1 MNHFIRVD
9 RANRAGPSAHST
21 LCSNYLVQSNFDHT
35 WQHCLGFCKY
45 HAYPPA
51 DRYAALSQRKHHH
64 DVYAAKHN
72 KHDTAFG
79 SGHYCVFQAALSQG
93 VDQRDD
99 PLGSRHYPLPQ
110 GLLPET
116 NVSCGRRAW
125 EGVTLMT
132 INTWWVEGLSAAF
145 PATSDV
151 VANDDD
157 NVDTDLLGFSVN
169 ACRWA

>member
-99 PLGSRHYPLPQ
+99 PSDHDIAHFLKAFCLKQMCLVAG
-110 GLLPET
+110 
-116 NVSCGRRAW
+116 GR
-125 EGVTLMT
+125 GKV
-132 INTWWVEGLSAAF
+132 
-145 PATSDV
+145 
-151 VANDDD
+151 
-157 NVDTDLLGFSVN
+157 
-169 ACRWA
+169 